1 MNAMDTPSWGWIEDR
16 GDFRARLRELSRRDE
31 RRLFYPLDAGSY
43 VVSIQA
49 SCEHASLPPAAVP
62 AGEVEAWEVAVFSE
76 DGRLLDETRDPELI
90 ALPREWL
97 RYWREGVARMVP
109 TAVVR
114 VLLDRFALG
123 PEYFDRFVLEGLD
136 PE

>member
-1 MNAMDTPSWGWIEDR
+1 MSRTDTPQWERLEGH
-16 GDFRARLRELSRRDE
+16 GDFRGRLRELSRKDE
-31 RRLFYPLDAGSY
+31 RRLFHPLDAGSY
-43 VVSIQA
+43 VVSVQA
-49 SCEHASLPPAAVP
+49 SSDHASVPRAAVP
-62 AGEVEAWEVAVFSE
+62 ADEVEAWEVAVFTG
-76 DGRLLDETRDPELI
+76 DGRRLDETSDPELL

-97 RYWREGVARMVP
+97 RYWRGGIARRVP

-123 PEYFDRFVLEGLD
+123 PEYFDRFVLEGCD